1 VVESLSRLRV
11 AVKAGIAVVVVSSLA
26 LLAWATLT
34 AGQGSSFVAQV
45 SAGAKPRAPGFT
57 LPVIWAHSETWPA
70 SLRPALLD
78 RRISLAELRGRPVV
92 INFWASWCG
101 PCRREIPLFTN
112 AAAREHGRVAFI
124 GVDVQDLT
132 GDAVHFL
139 PKFHVNYVSARD
151 GSDASYRRY
160 GLTGVPET
168 FFLNRSGRA
177 VVHVPGVVD
186 SQTLAR
192 GLRAIP

>member
-1 VVESLSRLRV
+1 VVEPLSRLRV
-11 AVKAGIAVVVVSSLA
+11 AGKAGIAAVVFSGLA
-26 LLAWATLT
+26 LLTWATLT
-34 AGQGSSFVAQV
+34 AGQGGSFVAQV
-45 SAGAKPRAPGFT
+45 SAGAEPRAPGFT

-70 SLRPALLD
+70 SLQLALHD
-78 RRISLAELRGRPVV
+78 RRISLAELRGLPVV

-101 PCRREIPLFTN
+101 PCRHEIPLFTT
-112 AAAREHGRVAFI
+112 AAARDRGRVAFI

-132 GDAVHFL
+132 GDALHFL

-151 GSDASYRRY
+151 GSDGIYRRY

-168 FFLNRSGRA
+168 FFLDRNGRT

-186 SQTLAR
+186 SRMLER
-192 GLRAIP
+192 GLGAIR